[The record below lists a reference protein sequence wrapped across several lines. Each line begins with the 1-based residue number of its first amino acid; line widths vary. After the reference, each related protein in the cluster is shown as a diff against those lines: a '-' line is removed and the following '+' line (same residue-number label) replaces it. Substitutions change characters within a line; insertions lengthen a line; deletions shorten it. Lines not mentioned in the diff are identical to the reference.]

1 MTGPHKVNGVP
12 LRRVNQ
18 AYTMTTSTKVDLKGV
33 DVKNIEDQFFKKEKK
48 AGKSQED
55 KFFAEAS
62 KVISLFLTLYR
73 KKKSPR
79 QG

>member
-1 MTGPHKVNGVP
+1 MTGPYKVNGVP

-33 DVKNIEDQFFKKEKK
+33 NVNNIEDQFFKKEKK
-48 AGKSQED
+48 AGKSQEE

-62 KVISLFLTLYR
+62 KVISSAFNFCR
-73 KKKSPR
+73 KKR
-79 QG
+79 